1 VQHVIGIARL
11 ENPIRHYAWG
21 SRTAIAKLRGEAAP
35 SDQPQAE
42 LWMGAHPEAPSQVVW
57 SGEMLPLPEV
67 IRRDPEGVLGS
78 RVAGR
83 FRGELPFLFK
93 VLAADEPL
101 SLQAHPDARQA
112 EEGFAR
118 ENASGLAPG
127 TPERS
132 YRDPCHKPELLCALT
147 PFDALKGFRSIAA
160 AMDLLGRAG
169 VTGLD
174 PELRAFRS
182 QPTRP
187 GLRRFFQGLLTLARE
202 RRERVVAEA
211 ARRAGELRGA
221 DPAFEWMGV
230 LHRHHPHDVGIL
242 APLLLN
248 LVHLEPGQALFLPA
262 GELHC
267 YLRGVGIEIMA
278 NSDNVLRGG
287 LTTKHV
293 DLPELLRVL
302 TFVDGE
308 ARILLPRPAR
318 EGEELYETPAQ
329 EFALSVIRTR
339 ESRDHRSPPE
349 RNVEILICTEG
360 SCRVSAAGG
369 GGELQLARGSAAL
382 VPASVGCYRL
392 AGCATLYK
400 ASVPPESSALPRE
413 GDT

>member
-1 VQHVIGIARL
+1 MFGIARL
-11 ENPIRHYAWG
+11 ENPIRNYAWG
-21 SRTAIAKLRGEAAP
+21 SRTAIAQLLGEALP
-35 SDQPQAE
+35 SEQPQAE
-42 LWMGAHPEAPSQVVW
+42 LWMGAHPEAPSRALW
-57 SGEMLPLPEV
+57 SGETLPLPEL
-67 IRRDPEGVLGS
+67 IRRDPAGVLGS
-78 RVAGR
+78 RVAER

-93 VLAADEPL
+93 VLAAEEPL

-127 TPERS
+127 APERS

-147 PFDALKGFRSIAA
+147 PFDALKGFRSIGTAL
-160 AMDLLGRAG
+160 DLLDRAG
-169 VTGLD
+169 LSGLD
-174 PELRAFRS
+174 PELRALRS
-182 QPTRP
+182 QPTRA

-211 ARRAGELRGA
+211 AGRASELRDA
-221 DPAFEWMGV
+221 DPAFEWVRV
-230 LHRHHPHDVGIL
+230 LHRHYPQDLGIL

-262 GELHC
+262 GELHS

-287 LTTKHV
+287 LTPKHV

-302 TFVDGE
+302 SFVDGE

-318 EGEELYETPAQ
+318 EGEEVYETPAR

-339 ESRDHRSPPE
+339 ESQDYWSPPE
-349 RNVEILICTEG
+349 RSVEILICTEG
-360 SCRVSAAGG
+360 SCQVSEKGG
-369 GGELQLARGSAAL
+369 GGELQLAQGNAVL

-400 ASVPPESSALPRE
+400 ASVPPESKLPARA
-413 GDT
+413 GGV